1 MPRALLLFS
10 EGLDSTLSAL
20 ILKRE
25 GVEVIALR
33 FITPFFGWKYKDSP
47 HLFEEKV
54 KSLGLPAGI
63 VVDIT
68 EEYLEILKK
77 PAFGYGDYANP
88 CIDCKIFLLKKAK
101 VLMQEWGADFLIS
114 GEVVGQRPMSQN
126 KVTLEKIEKE
136 AGVEGLLLRPL
147 SAKLLKET
155 EPEKRGLIS
164 REKLYGHSGRKR
176 DFQLELAKTFGLN
189 EIPTPAGGCL
199 LADPIIGSRILQ
211 VLKEKR
217 PLNPLTAEL
226 LTFGRHYFEGSFW
239 AVLGRNEKENFRLER
254 VIAGRLPLYTLSE
267 PAPYLAVV
275 YGPIDEENVKNLLIK
290 YSKKAQ
296 LKLQKGESVELIA
309 K

>member
-10 EGLDSTLSAL
+10 EGLDSTLCAL

-25 GVEVIALR
+25 GIEVIVLR

-47 HLFEEKV
+47 HLFEEKI
-54 KSLGLPAGI
+54 KALGLPAGR

-88 CIDCKIFLLKKAK
+88 CIDCKIFFLKKAK
-101 VLMQEWGADFLIS
+101 DLMQELQADFLVS
-114 GEVVGQRPMSQN
+114 GEVLGQRPMSQN
-126 KVTLEKIEKE
+126 RVILEKIERE

-155 EPEKRGLIS
+155 EPEKRGLLS

-176 DFQLELAKTFGLN
+176 DFQLELAKAFELK

-199 LADPIIGSRILQ
+199 LADPIIGSRILR
-211 VLKEKR
+211 VLKEKK

-226 LTFGRHYFEGSFW
+226 LTFGRHHFDGDLW
-239 AVLGRNEKENFRLER
+239 AVLGRNEKENLRLER

-267 PAPYLAVV
+267 PAPNLAVIC
-275 YGPIDEENVKNLLIK
+275 GPIDEENIKNLLIN

-296 LKLQKGESVELIA
+296 LKLQRGERVELIA